1 MKTSPH
7 NTKGGTWKIYEKPI
21 PGNTYV
27 IGCDTASGKQGA
39 NETVA
44 TVLCVNSGVQVAVC
58 GGLIPPE
65 EFSIEVEK
73 AGYYFNEACVAVE
86 REFHG
91 ITVINYLRS
100 KEYPTVYFHPNS
112 LTSIDGGA
120 ATVWGWDALH
130 YRQIAI
136 DWLSTDVGYTIS
148 TIPAER
154 SKALW
159 VKDPETLT
167 QMGYFMRNQKTGKYE
182 ALYGKY
188 DDRVSA
194 LYIANYVRR
203 EKIPEIFAPPPPKE
217 PELTF
222 LDRIGAGKQ
231 RSERDPGRRFGEP

>member
-1 MKTSPH
+1 MKMSSH
-7 NTKGGTWKIYEKPI
+7 EMKGGRWKIYEKPI
-21 PGNTYV
+21 PEYRYV

-44 TVLCVNSGVQVAVC
+44 TALCVNTGVQVAVY

-65 EFSIEVEK
+65 EFSVEVEK
-73 AGYYFNEACVAVE
+73 AGYYFNEACIVVE

-91 ITVINYLRS
+91 ITVINYLIS
-100 KEYPTVYFHPNS
+100 KQYPNVYLHPNKLIS
-112 LTSIDGGA
+112 TTGGA
-120 ATVWGWDALH
+120 ATEWGWDALH

-148 TIPAER
+148 SIPSER
-154 SKALW
+154 GKALW

-203 EKIPEIFAPPPPKE
+203 EKFSEVFAPPEPKE

-222 LDRIGAGKQ
+222 LEKIQMKDR
-231 RSERDPGRRFGEP
+231 RSERDPGRRFGED